1 MEGVLGPGQRLSN
14 AARLSV
20 IGLVLTAAGMLLQI
34 AAGSKLYPS
43 LAGPIV
49 LLVTAGAVALG
60 PWRWTRYVAVVVPLL
75 LGVGAIVAAA
85 MNGQFLAQL
94 TNPGGAGIVLGS
106 LMQVI
111 GLIAAVVGGFGMLLG
126 RQVRN

>member
-1 MEGVLGPGQRLSN
+1 MSN
-14 AARLSV
+14 PARLSV

-49 LLVTAGAVALG
+49 LLVTGGIVALG
-60 PWRWTRYVAVVVPLL
+60 SWRWTRFVAVVVPLS

-85 MNGQFLAQL
+85 MNGQFVEQL
-94 TNPGGAGIVLGS
+94 INPGGAGIVLGS
-106 LMQVI
+106 LLQVI

-126 RQVRN
+126 RRARN